1 MTAPFVAPT
10 LRSTFFANRTR
21 YALGALML
29 AIFQFAMN
37 RIDWSS
43 KHAIDAI
50 VREDHEG
57 AGGAVRLLMGF
68 AVVAFVTRVA
78 SRWYIFNAGRD
89 AEYELR
95 AVFLRKL
102 HLLGTSFYRTMGPGE
117 IMSRATNDLVQV
129 RLLLGFGILNVI
141 NVVLAFGSALQ
152 VMVSISPK
160 LTLASLAN
168 VPILVLLTRAIGK
181 QLYGRTRQNQE
192 ALGAMSSMVQ
202 SNLAGLRVVRG
213 FALDTHE
220 VARFDQ
226 ANGKYIEA
234 SLALAR
240 LRGLFGPAV
249 GFASAGGFMIFF
261 WYGATLLAD
270 HTISSGDFF
279 AFWFALGRLAWPM
292 VALGFAVSIVQR
304 GRAGFD
310 RLAEIF
316 NASVEIVD
324 APTHE
329 AREVRGELAVQGLS
343 VSLGERAI
351 LRDVSFDVPAGKSLA
366 IVGRTGSGKS
376 TLAQALARMV
386 PATPGAV
393 LLDGVPLEAW
403 PLRTLR
409 SSLGY
414 LQQDA
419 FLFSTTV
426 HRNVAFSKDDPDA
439 EENDAL
445 VHEALVA
452 AQVAGD
458 VELLPDGVETVVGE
472 RGVQLS
478 GGQKQRIALA
488 RGLLWGPKILVL
500 DDPFSAVDARTEA
513 AILDTL
519 DDAKAGRTLVLVTH
533 RIAAASRCDRI
544 VVLDEGRVVA
554 TGTHDELLALE
565 GPYRRFAA
573 EQRIADELAALAG
586 AEVSP

>member
-1 MTAPFVAPT
+1 MTETFVPPT
-10 LRSTFFANRTR
+10 LRSTLAANRTR
-21 YALGALML
+21 YVLGGVALAL
-29 AIFQFAMN
+29 FQVAMN

-50 VREDHEG
+50 VVHDRGE
-57 AGGAVRLLMGF
+57 AGRAVRLLMAF
-68 AVVAFVTRVA
+68 AVLAFVARVA

-95 AVFLRKL
+95 TAFLRKL

-152 VMVSISPK
+152 VMVTISPK

-168 VPILVLLTRAIGK
+168 VPVLVLLTRAIGK
-181 QLYGRTRQNQE
+181 QLYGRTRENQE

-213 FALDTHE
+213 FALDAHE

-226 ANGKYIEA
+226 ANRKYIEA

-249 GFASAGGFMIFF
+249 GFASAGGFMVFF
-261 WYGATLLAD
+261 WYGATLLSERAI
-270 HTISSGDFF
+270 TSGDFF

-292 VALGFAVSIVQR
+292 VALGFSVSIVQR

-310 RLAEIF
+310 RLAEIY
-316 NASVEIVD
+316 NAPVEIVSSS
-324 APTHE
+324 THE
-329 AREVRGELAVQGLS
+329 GLEIRGAVSVRDLS
-343 VSLGERAI
+343 VHVGDRAI
-351 LRDVSFDVPAGKSLA
+351 LRNVSFEVPAGSSLA

-376 TLAQALARMV
+376 TVAQALARMV

-393 LLDGVPLEAW
+393 RLDDVPLEAW

-426 HRNVAFSKDDPDA
+426 HRNVAFAKDDPDA
-439 EENDAL
+439 PEHDAL
-445 VHEALVA
+445 VHAALRS
-452 AQVAGD
+452 AQVASD

-519 DDAKAGRTLVLVTH
+519 DDAKTGRTLVLVTH

-544 VVLDEGRVVA
+544 VVLDEGRVVGA
-554 TGTHDELLALE
+554 GTHAELLAID
-565 GPYRRFAA
+565 GPYRRFAE
-573 EQRIADELAALAG
+573 EQRIADELAALAV
-586 AEVSP
+586 AEVGS